1 MELIQVF
8 WKLTIEF
15 VLLFFLIRIVGQKI
29 MGQFTPFHFIAAFM
43 LSELLGNAVY
53 KSDVSTIEII
63 YTIVFWGALLFILEY
78 IFSKVF
84 IFTAKIGRES
94 GDH

>member
-43 LSELLGNAVY
+43 LSELLGNAV
-53 KSDVSTIEII
+53 
-63 YTIVFWGALLFILEY
+63 
-78 IFSKVF
+78 
-84 IFTAKIGRES
+84 
-94 GDH
+94 